1 MNGIRRRK
9 KGASSDVFSAGQ
21 NCSGRHLAC
30 RRGRH
35 PAARKNGRTGKD
47 LCEFQ
52 GGLVV
57 VRFFPPGRMVLA
69 HGHQAGKMPAT
80 TLERA
85 GTLRAGHFASGLS
98 LGEVTGTVSVVFM
111 LYHW

>member
-1 MNGIRRRK
+1 MAAGI
-9 KGASSDVFSAGQ
+9 
-21 NCSGRHLAC
+21 L
-30 RRGRH
+30 
-35 PAARKNGRTGKD
+35 PAVEGGILPPGRTVELEKIFASPNGFG
-47 LCEFQ
+47 CRA
-52 GGLVV
+52 V
-57 VRFFPPGRMVLA
+57 FPPGRMVLA